1 MKTII
6 RRLVLLPMKS
16 LIMPKYA
23 KDETINTVQKLSKEN
38 TIQSRML

>member
-16 LIMPKYA
+16 LMPKYA